1 MYTQLAGTVASATD
15 MAGSVPAA
23 EMMSGRVAADLSAHL
38 SPAVFMGAAIA
49 SLHGIS
55 NDFGDL
61 PGT

>member
-1 MYTQLAGTVASATD
+1 MYTPLAGTVASATD
-15 MAGSVPAA
+15 AAGSVSAA
-23 EMMSGRVAADLSAHL
+23 EMTRGRVVADL

-49 SLHGIS
+49 SRHEIS